1 MSEEEASEWQRLPA
15 PLQHQF
21 YDHARREAQ
30 RRIEMLRELDRKLKG
45 LRGLLRFRAVG
56 EDDWRGLRV
65 GVIDGSSP
73 PSPDV
78 RLGGS
83 YALFCSSFKI
93 FQGEELV
100 DEGYRSGMLF
110 RRNTERFSSRAILRL
125 LMTRLERKSA
135 LECLERGVDWLIIDG
150 SFFGFRYR
158 CLRIRDAEF
167 TWYETDEEGEVVEHS
182 STGEELIRELF
193 KDTQHLLDA
202 NSVAVVKRVRTAAID
217 GLLISREWS
226 SIKDASD
233 PVGRLREVR
242 VGLPDKAILSMLMP
256 EGRCILYSDLFPY
269 PGSFYIYSILSGL
282 AEEWVRER
290 LRKGQGIGFEELL
303 AFSKARVEHR
313 ERRENIPSD
322 LFQSIY
328 IDTIFNRL
336 ERGYFRA
343 YETAPACCFEI
354 CRDKPLGEIL
364 PYLIGFNNMDTGHPF
379 PLDLVDEDV
388 GMPIWF
394 TREFVEE
401 VEAQVVK
408 EAGAEL
414 AERYFQYMNPQKKWG
429 YR

>member
-1 MSEEEASEWQRLPA
+1 MSEEEVSEWQRLPA
-15 PLQHQF
+15 PLQLQF

-30 RRIEMLRELDRKLKG
+30 RRVEVLRELDRKL
-45 LRGLLRFRAVG
+45 RGLGSLLSFRAVG

-65 GVIDGSSP
+65 GVVDGSCP

-93 FQGEELV
+93 FQGDELI
-100 DEGYRSGMLF
+100 DEGYSSGMLF
-110 RRNTERFSSRAILRL
+110 RGNTERYSSRAILRL
-125 LMTRLERKSA
+125 LMMRLERKSA
-135 LECLERGVDWLIIDG
+135 LECLERGVDWIIIDG

-158 CLRIRDAEF
+158 CRRVEEAEF
-167 TWYETDEEGEVVEHS
+167 TWYEADEGGEVMELS
-182 STGEELIRELF
+182 STGEKLIRELF
-193 KDTQHLLDA
+193 RDTRRLLDA
-202 NSVAVVKRVRTAAID
+202 KTVAIVKRVRTAAID
-217 GLLISREWS
+217 GFLLSRRWS
-226 SIKDASD
+226 SIEAASN
-233 PVGRLREVR
+233 PAERIREVKI
-242 VGLPDKAILSMLMP
+242 GLPDKMILSMLMP
-256 EGRCILYSDLFPY
+256 TGHYFLYSDLLQY
-269 PGSFYIYSILSGL
+269 PGSFYIYSVLSGI

-290 LRKGQGIGFEELL
+290 LRKGQGIDFDDLL
-303 AFSKARVEHR
+303 AFSKAWVEHR
-313 ERRENIPSD
+313 ERRENILDD

-343 YETAPACCFEI
+343 YESAPACCFEI
-354 CRDKPLGEIL
+354 HRDKPLDEIL

-379 PLDLVDEDV
+379 PLDLVDMDV

-401 VEAQVVK
+401 VEAQVIK